1 MHNIGDAAY
10 VAVNYHTFL
19 PFFLLGGMLFTV
31 LVIHIILFK
40 RLKPYHTVE
49 QNRTNSSKAN
59 GDVVELVSNQQEE
72 TTETEMT

>member
-1 MHNIGDAAY
+1 M
-10 VAVNYHTFL
+10 
-19 PFFLLGGMLFTV
+19 

-49 QNRTNSSKAN
+49 QKHTNGIKAN

-72 TTETEMT
+72 ATETEVTSL